1 MGSALRAACD
11 QSLQP
16 LPLVVHLVYRFDFGG
31 LETVLAECVNRIPAT
46 EYRHAIVCLTD
57 YTEFAD
63 KITQPEVPIFA
74 LHKAPGLGLGT
85 HAAFWKLMRQL
96 RPTILHT
103 YNLSAIEYVFTATL
117 AGVPVRIHAEHGRDL
132 SDPEGKNRKHNLLRR
147 LLIPF
152 IDCFVPVSRDLRQ
165 WLTDA
170 IGVPDA
176 KNLLINNGVDTD
188 QFRAL
193 PSTAAA
199 TATTTAPTEFVV
211 GTVGRIQ
218 DVKNQKGLVDAFVR
232 LLSLLPQ
239 ERARLRLHLV
249 GDGPLLPQIRTQ
261 VEAAGIADRVWLAG
275 SRTDIAEL
283 MRGFSVFALP
293 SFAEGTPV
301 TLLEAMAS
309 SLPVVA
315 SKVGGIPDVVS
326 EESGVLTAATDT
338 EAIAAAL
345 MQYCREPALAAR
357 HGAAGRR
364 TVEQH
369 YSIAAMLTAYTR
381 LYDALSAAK
390 AVAPSSARKKTPS
403 CAE

>member
-1 MGSALRAACD
+1 MNSAPRGSSH
-11 QSLQP
+11 QSP
-16 LPLVVHLVYRFDFGG
+16 NHLPLVVHLVYRLDFGG

-46 EYRHAIVCLTD
+46 KYRHAIVCLTD

-63 KITQPEVPIFA
+63 KITQSGVPIFA
-74 LHKAPGLGLGT
+74 LHKAPGLGLST

-170 IGVPDA
+170 IGVPEA

-188 QFRAL
+188 QFRAQL
-193 PSTAAA
+193 ATAAA
-199 TATTTAPTEFVV
+199 TATAPAEFVV

-218 DVKNQKGLVDAFVR
+218 DVKNQKGLVAAFVR
-232 LLSLLPQ
+232 LLALLPH
-239 ERARLRLHLV
+239 ERERLRLHII
-249 GDGPLLPQIRTQ
+249 GDGPLLPQIRAQ
-261 VEAAGIADRVWLAG
+261 VDAAGIADRVWLAG

-315 SKVGGIPDVVS
+315 SRVGGIPDVVT
-326 EESGVLTAATDT
+326 EESGVLTDATDI
-338 EAIAAAL
+338 EAIATAL
-345 MQYCREPALAAR
+345 LQYCRQPALAAR
-357 HGAAGRR
+357 HGATGRR
-364 TVEQH
+364 TIEQH
-369 YSIAAMLTAYTR
+369 HSIAAMLTDYTR
-381 LYDALSAAK
+381 LYDTLCAAK
-390 AVAPSSARKKTPS
+390 AVAPPTARKKTPS